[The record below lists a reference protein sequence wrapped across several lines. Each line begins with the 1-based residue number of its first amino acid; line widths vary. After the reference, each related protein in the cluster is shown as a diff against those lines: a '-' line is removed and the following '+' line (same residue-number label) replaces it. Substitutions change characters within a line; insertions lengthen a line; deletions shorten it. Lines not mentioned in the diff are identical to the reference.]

1 MNIKILNWFIIT
13 YRKTVNSIAFLPA
26 LIALGFILLAIGM
39 LLLDFSEAGKAFKSR
54 LTWFSLKDAST
65 ARSVI
70 SSIVAGV
77 ISLSVFSFSMVMIVL
92 NQAASQMSNR
102 VLDKL
107 IGNKFQQLVL
117 GVYIGT
123 IVYALFLL
131 STIRSTDS
139 GVSVPALSTY
149 LLILFTVG
157 DIFLFIYFLHYI
169 TQSVRYSTI
178 INRIAV
184 QTLDE
189 LKLQCTGNTPA
200 RPHERFTIALTAP
213 VSGLLQSFQA
223 KELIETCQKHNIR
236 LSFQYCMGTFI
247 LKGSEFASI
256 EGLTVL
262 DEELRSKLCSLIL
275 IDKSRAIEK
284 NYYYGFQKLMEVAIK
299 ALSPGINDPGTA
311 VISLQALAELLAY
324 RMQHEPVNI
333 LYDGMGQPRVQI
345 RELDINQLVET
356 YIEPIWDYG
365 KGDRLIRTELLH
377 ILEQLKHYGEYA
389 AITRLHQRTSRTI
402 KETGQVS

>member
-1 MNIKILNWFIIT
+1 MNFKILNWFIIT

-26 LIALGFILLAIGM
+26 VIALGFILLAIGM

-107 IGNKFQQLVL
+107 IGNKFQQFIL

-131 STIRSTDS
+131 STIRNTDS

-149 LLILFTVG
+149 LLILFTVS

-178 INRIAV
+178 INGIAV
-184 QTLDE
+184 ETLDE

-200 RPHERFTIALTAP
+200 RPHERFSTALTAS
-213 VSGLLQSFQA
+213 VSGLMQSFQA

-236 LSFQYCMGTFI
+236 LSFQYRVGTFI

-256 EGLTVL
+256 DGLAVL
-262 DEELRSKLCSLIL
+262 DDELKSKLCSLIL
-275 IDKSRAIEK
+275 IDKSRTIEN
-284 NYYYGFQKLMEVAIK
+284 NYYYGFQKLMEVGIK

-311 VISLQALAELLAY
+311 IVSLQALAELLAY

-333 LYDGMGQPRVQI
+333 LYDSMGQPRVQI
-345 RELDINQLVET
+345 RELDVNQLVET

-365 KGDRLIRTELLH
+365 KGDRLFRKELLH
-377 ILEQLKHYGEYA
+377 ILEQLKLYGEYA
-389 AITRLHQRTSRTI
+389 AITRLHQKTSRIIT
-402 KETGQVS
+402 ETGQVS